1 MKKMQD
7 MQVFNNSEFGD
18 VRVLEINNEPW
29 FVGKDV
35 ATILGYANPSKAVST
50 KVDSEDKVFRMVDIA
65 DSQNGNLTQGQTKT
79 AFINESGLYSL
90 ILSSKLPQAKKFKKW
105 VTSEVLPTIRKHGA
119 YMSMEVIEKTLT
131 DPNFIFN
138 LAKQLK
144 EEHELRLAAEQ
155 QIERDKPKVMFATA
169 LEETDNSC
177 LVGQLA
183 RILKQNGIDIGQN
196 RLFSW
201 LRANGYLCE
210 QKGELWNMPTQYSMN
225 LGLMEVKKFVRPYTE
240 IETVTPKITQKGQ
253 QYFVQ
258 KFLSDVLG

>member
-1 MKKMQD
+1 MQD

-18 VRVLEINNEPW
+18 VRVLKIDNEPW

-35 ATILGYANPSKAVST
+35 AKVLGYQNTRRDVNRHVDEDDRRGYRIGTPSG
-50 KVDSEDKVFRMVDIA
+50 E
-65 DSQNGNLTQGQTKT
+65 QTMT
-79 AFINESGLYSL
+79 IINESGLYSL

-144 EEHELRLAAEQ
+144 EEHELRLAAEEK
-155 QIERDKPKVMFATA
+155 IERDKPKVMFATA

>member
-1 MKKMQD
+1 MQD

-29 FVGKDV
+29 FLGKDV
-35 ATILGYANPSKAVST
+35 ASILEYTNTAKAIRDH
-50 KVDSEDKVFRMVDIA
+50 VDDEDKLTERIVL
-65 DSQNGNLTQGQTKT
+65 SGQNREVI
-79 AFINESGLYSL
+79 FINESGLYSL